1 MELDE
6 KIQVLVA
13 IYMEC
18 QKPLPNIPKSINYE
32 TVGLDKLVFNSAIAI
47 LENEG
52 YINGSILL
60 GGINLLMPES
70 VKIKKTGITSK
81 GINLVQEMMG
91 IDEMLNKNQKAE
103 AVKKY
108 AEKYG

>member
-13 IYMEC
+13 IYAEY

-32 TVGLDKLVFNSAIAI
+32 TVSLDKLVFNSAIAS

-52 YINGSILL
+52 YINGSVLL
-60 GGINLLMPES
+60 GGINLLIPEI

-81 GINLVQEMMG
+81 GINFVQEMMG

-108 AEKYG
+108 AGKCG